1 MLLGCTVRCQQEE
14 IKGDLK
20 MQYEEFKKKIKGEH
34 DEFKEQNQAVI
45 SKVLKEHEELKADH
59 EQLKQEHDGVKAKHK
74 ELHFEQF
81 APDDIATDNERLK
94 AASAELKTT
103 NEGLQKGLYDMKRR
117 VAAQYKKRPPTWGSI
132 ELYKDKEEPKPTAA
146 EEVGPP
152 YSSAGDQMERCDVDG
167 FEMVA
172 TTSRSATEQSE

>member
-1 MLLGCTVRCQQEE
+1 MPLAARSEAVGTALDERGTGARTMASAQDMELDR
-14 IKGDLK
+14 DL
-20 MQYEEFKKKIKGEH
+20 
-34 DEFKEQNQAVI
+34 DA
-45 SKVLKEHEELKADH
+45 EHEEL
-59 EQLKQEHDGVKAKHK
+59 Q
-74 ELHFEQF
+74 
-81 APDDIATDNERLK
+81 ATH
-94 AASAELKTT
+94 
-103 NEGLQKGLYDMKRR
+103 EGLQKSMFDMKRR